1 MLLPL
6 WDKTGKMGTV
16 IAMKETQTASL
27 DGILVIDKPAGM
39 TSHDVIATLR
49 RKYRQKKFGHT
60 GTLDP
65 DASGVLVILAG
76 KAAKCLQFLPDTD
89 KEYIAELAL
98 GSETDTD
105 DASGMVVRTAP
116 VNRDF
121 SLDQELKKFE
131 GPLHQQ
137 VPTTSAKK
145 IAGRKLMDYQ
155 RKGQEVPAVYTD
167 VTIYDTEV
175 LDEDDLRFRVSCSS
189 GTYIRALCRDLARAT
204 GNCGHMKSLRR
215 TRAGGFTLEQAEELD
230 ADCHTIHPIERVLET
245 IPAADSAQVDLSDI
259 RNGRHIRLNT
269 PDDRVLVLDSEGH
282 ALAVYD
288 RDHGD
293 VFACARGLW

>member
-1 MLLPL
+1 MN
-6 WDKTGKMGTV
+6 
-16 IAMKETQTASL
+16 ETQTGSM

-39 TSHDVIATLR
+39 TSHDVIACLR
-49 RKYRQKKFGHT
+49 KQYRQKKFGHT

-89 KEYIAELAL
+89 KEYIAELEL
-98 GSETDTD
+98 GSQTDTD
-105 DASGMVVRTAP
+105 DASGQTICTAP
-116 VNRDF
+116 VRRDF
-121 SLDQELKKFE
+121 SLEQELKKFE

-137 VPTTSAKK
+137 VPMTSAKK
-145 IAGRKLMDYQ
+145 VAGKKLMDYQ
-155 RKGQEVPAVYTD
+155 RQGKEVPPVFAD
-167 VTIYDTEV
+167 VTVYETEV
-175 LDEDDLRFRVSCSS
+175 LDEQALRFRVLCSS

-215 TRAGGFTLEQAEELD
+215 IRAGGFTLEDAEPLD
-230 ADCHTIHPIERVLET
+230 CQTHTLHPVREALQGLSVLDQRDVSLE
-245 IPAADSAQVDLSDI
+245 DV
-259 RNGRHIRLNT
+259 RNGKHLRL
-269 PDDRVLVLDSEGH
+269 PCDQDRVLILDETGE

-293 VFACARGLW
+293 VFACSRGLW